1 MVFGRNPSI
10 NVIQKEKAMRII
22 VIGATG
28 TVGQAIVGQLSDRH
42 EVVRVGKSSGQYQV
56 DIADLAS
63 VEALFDR
70 VGKVDAVVVAA
81 GDLHF
86 GPLSELA
93 PEHFAVGL
101 HSKLMGQVNV
111 ALAAQRHLNDG
122 GSITLVSGILS
133 DDPIRY
139 GAVATTVNAALEG
152 FVRAAAIEL
161 PRGIRINVVNPTL
174 LDESVEV
181 YGDYFRGFETV
192 PASRAAR
199 AFVKSVEG
207 LQTGQ
212 VYRVWQ
218 A

>member
-1 MVFGRNPSI
+1 MKIV
-10 NVIQKEKAMRII
+10 

-28 TVGQAIVGQLSDRH
+28 TVGKAIVEQLSDRH
-42 EVVRVGKSSGQYQV
+42 EIVKVGKSSGEYQA
-56 DIADLAS
+56 DIAELAS

-86 GPLSELA
+86 GPLAELA

-111 ALAAQRHLNDG
+111 ALAAQRHLSDG
-122 GSITLVSGILS
+122 GSITLVSGIVANE
-133 DDPIRY
+133 PIRY
-139 GAVATTVNAALEG
+139 GAVATTVNTAIEG
-152 FVRAAAIEL
+152 FVRAAAIEM
-161 PRGIRINVVNPTL
+161 PRGIRINVVSPTL
-174 LDESVEV
+174 VDESVEA
-181 YGDYFRGFETV
+181 YGEYFRGFETV

-212 VYRVWQ
+212 VYRVW
-218 A
+218 

>member
-1 MVFGRNPSI
+1 MASPCHTSI
-10 NVIQKEKAMRII
+10 YVTHQEKAMKII

-28 TVGQAIVGQLSDRH
+28 TLGKAIVEQLSDRH
-42 EVVRVGKSSGQYQV
+42 EIAQVGKSSGQYQV
-56 DIADLAS
+56 DIADIAS

-86 GPLSELA
+86 GPLAELA

-101 HSKLMGQVNV
+101 DSKLMGQVNV

-122 GSITLVSGILS
+122 GSITLVSGIVA
-133 DDPIRY
+133 DEPIRY
-139 GAVATTVNAALEG
+139 GVVATTVNAALEG
-152 FVRAAAIEL
+152 FVRAAAIEM
-161 PRGIRINVVNPTL
+161 PRGIRINVVSPTL
-174 LDESVEV
+174 VDESVEA

-212 VYRVWQ
+212 VYRVR
-218 A
+218 

>member
-1 MVFGRNPSI
+1 LI
-10 NVIQKEKAMRII
+10 NTTHQEKAMKIV

-28 TVGQAIVGQLSDRH
+28 TVGKAIVEQLSDRH
-42 EVVRVGKSSGQYQV
+42 EIVKVGKSSGEYQA
-56 DIADLAS
+56 DIAELAS

-86 GPLSELA
+86 GPLAELA

-111 ALAAQRHLNDG
+111 ALAAQRHLSDG
-122 GSITLVSGILS
+122 GSITLVSGIVANE
-133 DDPIRY
+133 PIRY
-139 GAVATTVNAALEG
+139 GAVATTVNTAIEG
-152 FVRAAAIEL
+152 FVRAAAIEM
-161 PRGIRINVVNPTL
+161 PRGIRINVVSPTL
-174 LDESVEV
+174 VDESVEA
-181 YGDYFRGFETV
+181 YGEYFRGFETV

-212 VYRVWQ
+212 VYRVW
-218 A
+218 